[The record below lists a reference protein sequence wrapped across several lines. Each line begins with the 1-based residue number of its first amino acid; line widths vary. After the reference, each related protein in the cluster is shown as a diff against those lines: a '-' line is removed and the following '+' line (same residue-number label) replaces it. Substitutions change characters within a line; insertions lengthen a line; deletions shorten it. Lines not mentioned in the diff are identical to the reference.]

1 MRMVAMLVVTLM
13 SVGLGA
19 CAEQPPGS
27 MQASSDGASSA
38 LGMTTSSGSADL
50 LQDCLARIP
59 KDATPGQ
66 REIAERTCRRD
77 AAERATTTRG
87 ETASSGT
94 SGDTLQACMA
104 RIPKDATAG
113 QRMIAE
119 ESCQRDE
126 ANRRSVQAVPGR

>member
-1 MRMVAMLVVTLM
+1 MVLISL
-13 SVGLGA
+13 GLFA
-19 CAEQPPGS
+19 CAEHPEGPIQPASDASGS
-27 MQASSDGASSA
+27 PA
-38 LGMTTSSGSADL
+38 GMTTQSAAADL

-59 KDATPGQ
+59 KDATSGQ
-66 REIAERTCRRD
+66 RDIAERTCQRD